1 MPDELPFIPYNT
13 SLTEFAR
20 QNRKTPTKT
29 EWIFWHLVLKNKNF
43 LWYKF
48 RRQKVVWSFILD
60 FYCSKLLLWIE
71 IDGWYHNEQT
81 DYDEMRD
88 EMIKKYWIQVVRFTN
103 EDIEKN
109 LEWVMI
115 RLEEVIQ
122 KRESYLI
129 NNSTI
134 WKKKQPKN

>member
-1 MPDELPFIPYNT
+1 M
-13 SLTEFAR
+13 
-20 QNRKTPTKT
+20 
-29 EWIFWHLVLKNKNF
+29 
-43 LWYKF
+43 
-48 RRQKVVWSFILD
+48 D